1 MRDISTDSFANP
13 PEFWGHHDN
22 RGDIEGCRRRHRHR
36 RHAPN
41 GSWDLDDLAGL
52 KQTPKFIYVIE
63 LKYDATPEQALRQI
77 EEKGY
82 ARKFAVDSRR
92 LFKIGV
98 NFSSEKRRIVSWRI
112 AE

>member
-1 MRDISTDSFANP
+1 MYRLIHLQIHRNSGGTTIIVEALRDADV
-13 PEFWGHHDN
+13 
-22 RGDIEGCRRRHRHR
+22 DIEDTF
-36 RHAPN
+36 N

-98 NFSSEKRRIVSWRI
+98 NFSSEKRRIVGWRF

>member
-1 MRDISTDSFANP
+1 MEALRDADI
-13 PEFWGHHDN
+13 
-22 RGDIEGCRRRHRHR
+22 DIEYTL
-36 RHAPN
+36 N
-41 GSWDLDDLAGL
+41 GNWDLDDLAGL
-52 KQTPKFIYVIE
+52 NQTPKFIYVIE

-82 ARKFAVDSRR
+82 ARKFAVDSRM

-98 NFSSEKRRIVSWRI
+98 NFSSETRRIEGWRI

>member
-1 MRDISTDSFANP
+1 MEALRDADV
-13 PEFWGHHDN
+13 
-22 RGDIEGCRRRHRHR
+22 DIEDTL
-36 RHAPN
+36 N
-41 GSWDLDDLAGL
+41 GNWDLDDLAVL
-52 KQTPKFIYVIE
+52 NQTPKFIYVID

-98 NFSSEKRRIVSWRI
+98 NFSSETRRIEGWRI